1 MADEFL
7 INTTTAGDQEQ
18 PAVAA
23 LGGTQFVAVWSDR
36 ASGTIKG
43 QLLGVNGAKSSGEFT
58 VNFPG
63 KIGTKRTLPA
73 VIETDLGFV
82 VAWIEQEPSAT
93 PQLKLRTFDAD
104 SLSGPESRISSA
116 EVEPLIRPV
125 LARLPAGAFVVV
137 WTDKRANERIR
148 VQRFG
153 ADGAKVGPELRANT
167 VAGLHRVPMV
177 AALTNGNIVVAWR
190 ARLPGPLLVHLQIFN
205 ASGPV
210 GTEVTTALDIT
221 EAAMAPLDTGRF
233 VITTVRSALD
243 GETGFD
249 TTIAQSNVFEPSGVS
264 ANIKLAATTGTRI
277 QSSWPTLAPLS
288 GGRFLLA
295 WTQTATASTAGT
307 NVMARMFSAKGAIGK
322 AVKVNTLTG
331 GSRFSL
337 AAAATAGPAGET
349 AFFAWNDDSAK
360 GADKAGRAIE
370 GRVLTI
376 PAAGF

>member
-36 ASGTIKG
+36 ASGSIKG

-148 VQRFG
+148 AQRFG
-153 ADGAKVGPELRANT
+153 ADGEKVGPEFRANT

-177 AALTNGNIVVAWR
+177 SALTNGNIVIGWR
-190 ARLPGPLLVHLQIFN
+190 ARLPGPLLVHLQLFN
-205 ASGPV
+205 AKGPV

-221 EAAMAPLDTGRF
+221 EAAMVPLDTGRF

-243 GETGFD
+243 GEAGFD
-249 TTIAQSNVFEPSGVS
+249 TTIAQSNVFEQSGVS

-295 WTQTATASTAGT
+295 WTQTATGTAGT

-322 AVKVNTLTG
+322 AVQVNTLTG

-360 GADKAGRAIE
+360 GADKTGRAIE